1 MGRGCPGFQQD
12 EDPGTPWAA
21 ARAPGLA
28 HEGSGGTQDGW
39 GPRGGELP
47 GEGGPPPPALAC
59 PGPSTRPSVLAP
71 PPDPRTFPMT
81 QSWPYSPGTVAAAGT
96 SGAAP
101 AASPSSCS
109 RKLYLPKSSS
119 RGHRSMSLRALAS
132 FCFSTS
138 RRSSHSLSSS
148 CP

>member
-1 MGRGCPGFQQD
+1 MHLGMQTGAV
-12 EDPGTPWAA
+12 GTEKMD
-21 ARAPGLA
+21 RAPG
-28 HEGSGGTQDGW
+28 G
-39 GPRGGELP
+39 RGLP
-47 GEGGPPPPALAC
+47 DEGGPPPPALAC
-59 PGPSTRPSVLAP
+59 PGPSTRPLVP
-71 PPDPRTFPMT
+71 IPTPDPRTSPT
-81 QSWPYSPGTVAAAGT
+81 AETWLYSPLTVAAAGA

-101 AASPSSCS
+101 AVFPSSCS
-109 RKLYLPKSSS
+109 KKLYLPKSSS